1 MDILE
6 KRALSGP
13 TEERI
18 CLASIE
24 PGSGVAVGEDLIE
37 YFIGQRHH
45 DHKKLMEGTDCDK
58 DKIVNTPYILSPCL
72 LFVRM
77 TNA

>member
-1 MDILE
+1 VDILE
-6 KRALSGP
+6 KRALSGS

-37 YFIGQRHH
+37 YFIG
-45 DHKKLMEGTDCDK
+45 
-58 DKIVNTPYILSPCL
+58 
-72 LFVRM
+72 
-77 TNA
+77 